1 VAQESQSFREIVA
14 KALDMIEDG
23 MIVGLGSG
31 RAASAFVDGLGEQV
45 RAGLSIRGVPTSEAT
60 AALAKRVGIP
70 LTTLDDNVQI
80 DVDMDGADEVDP
92 QLNLIKGYGAA
103 FVREKIVAAAARRLI
118 ILVGPEKIVPMLG
131 TRGRLP
137 IEVVPFGAG
146 PCRRRLEQMGYS
158 SELRRKGED
167 LVITDNGNYILDCQ
181 VSAIAN
187 PTSLDQALLRI
198 PGVVGTG
205 LFVGMADTV
214 LIQRENGAEV
224 QQRERE

>member
-1 VAQESQSFREIVA
+1 MAQESQSFREIVA

>member
-1 VAQESQSFREIVA
+1 
-14 KALDMIEDG
+14 
-23 MIVGLGSG
+23 
-31 RAASAFVDGLGEQV
+31 
-45 RAGLSIRGVPTSEAT
+45 VPTSEAT

>member
-31 RAASAFVDGLGEQV
+31 RAAAAFVNGLGERV

>member
-1 VAQESQSFREIVA
+1 MAQESQSFREIVA

-31 RAASAFVDGLGEQV
+31 RAAAAFVNGLGERV